1 MAGTFLDPA
10 HFLLLWKTS
19 VYLALQGNIFL
30 PTNYWSSLCQPS
42 EAKSL

>member
-1 MAGTFLDPA
+1 MAGTFLDSA

-42 EAKSL
+42 EAKFL